1 MTTQIK
7 ENYYLQVI
15 TILKYMG
22 TPANLKG
29 YAYLRD
35 AILYAFH
42 DISLL
47 DNMMNQ
53 LYKAI
58 GEKHNTAAACV
69 ERDIRTAIEVTMNR
83 GDVNYIYALFGNT
96 IQKEKGKPT
105 NREFIAAIVDLLQAI
120 SK

>member
-35 AILYAFH
+35 AILLSRI
-42 DISLL
+42 DS
-47 DNMMNQ
+47 
-53 LYKAI
+53 
-58 GEKHNTAAACV
+58 T
-69 ERDIRTAIEVTMNR
+69 
-83 GDVNYIYALFGNT
+83 IYLHS
-96 IQKEKGKPT
+96 IIK
-105 NREFIAAIVDLLQAI
+105 
-120 SK
+120 